1 VNLRGDPF
9 ESAPRESGMYDRWYA
24 ELMWL
29 FVPIQSKIAEF
40 AASLKEYAPVT
51 GGSLSGG
58 LSYKT
63 VQIQNAL
70 DQLQGLGTPRN

>member
-1 VNLRGDPF
+1 
-9 ESAPRESGMYDRWYA
+9 
-24 ELMWL
+24 
-29 FVPIQSKIAEF
+29 VPIQGKIAEF
-40 AASLKEYAPVT
+40 AAALKDYPRVA

-70 DQLQGLGTPRN
+70 DQLE